1 MKRLLTLALVAVF
14 IMSALVSAYAN
25 ETIAIKSQD
34 EIKVVVFK
42 IGDKNYYL
50 EDKDGNIQTVQ
61 MDVAPYI
68 KDGRTLVPARYLGNA
83 LGVPDE
89 NIIWDQATKTAV
101 FKGKKE
107 LTLTIGSKTMKSDN
121 AVIQMDATPEIIPP
135 GRTMMLARYVA
146 EGLGYEVGWDAVRK
160 LVICWEEGTPQP
172 DLTKITKEIE
182 DNQPKEI
189 EDEQPVVPK
198 PGQKVLSS
206 AELKKIYKIFESKG
220 YKVGLRGVSEGY
232 INDYWSINIYSA
244 KSDPNKDQFDADV
257 YEQAKAFMGIE
268 AAEWVKKTLD
278 FCERPDCYTSNV
290 AKRIGDKAIAVYM
303 TDAVYDPDTDRMKSS
318 DIIIVEFTDH
328 RALRSLR

>member
-1 MKRLLTLALVAVF
+1 MKKLITLALAAIFTLSVF
-14 IMSALVSAYAN
+14 VPVFAGQKV
-25 ETIAIKSQD
+25 AIKDQD
-34 EIKVVVFK
+34 QIKLVVFK
-42 IGDKNYYL
+42 IGDSNYYV
-50 EDKDGNIQTVQ
+50 EDKDGNIQTVP

-68 KDGRTLVPARYLGNA
+68 KDGRTLVPARFLGNA

-89 NIIWDQATKTAV
+89 KITWDQNTRTATLQ
-101 FKGKKE
+101 GKKK
-107 LTLTIGSKTMKSDN
+107 LTLVIGSLNMKSDDE
-121 AVIQMDATPEIIPP
+121 VVKMDVAPEIKS
-135 GRTMMLARYVA
+135 GRTMLLARYVA

-172 DLTKITKEIE
+172 DMSKITKEIE

-232 INDYWSINIYSA
+232 INDYWSIEVYSA
-244 KSDPNKDQFDADV
+244 KSDPNKDRFDADV

-268 AAEWVKKTLD
+268 AAEWVKEGLD
-278 FCERPDCYTSNV
+278 FLERPNCTTANA

-303 TDAVYDPDTDRMKSS
+303 FDSEYDPATDRMKPS
-318 DIIIVEFTDH
+318 DEIIVEFTDH